1 VFRQAHDNGIH
12 MMLLNHLTQ
21 LVIRPD
27 NARPDKPFPY
37 LPFQLV
43 KKSDDLKHQ
52 PGFRQDDLAQVNG
65 QLPCPKNEQ
74 TLLETWRA
82 P

>member
-1 VFRQAHDNGIH
+1 
-12 MMLLNHLTQ
+12 

-27 NARPDKPFPY
+27 NAWLDKPFPY
-37 LPFQLV
+37 SPIRLV
-43 KKSDDLKHQ
+43 QKSDDLKHQ
-52 PGFRQDDLAQVNG
+52 PGFRPDDLAQVNG